1 MGNSEAVNM
10 ERIAPSAVVLLS
22 GGQDSTICLYWAK
35 GRFDRLYA
43 LTFDYGQRHRIELDS
58 ARTIARMA
66 GVVEHRI
73 LPVPTLAELGGS
85 ALLSQE
91 PIQEAGGR
99 GNLPNTFVPGRNLL
113 FLTLAAAWAYQLEC
127 HDVVGGMC
135 QTDYSGYPDCRR
147 ATLDALEEAIRLGM
161 EWEVRIHTPLMF
173 LTKAQSVR
181 LALEVGAMEALAYS
195 HTCYEGR
202 FPPCGVCPACRL
214 RAKGFEEAGIEDPLL
229 VRARRE
235 CHRAGGHKELG

>member
-1 MGNSEAVNM
+1 MS
-10 ERIAPSAVVLLS
+10 ERIATSAVVLLS
-22 GGQDSTICLYWAK
+22 GGQDSTTCLYWAK
-35 GRFDRLYA
+35 GRFERLYA
-43 LTFDYGQRHRIELDS
+43 LTFDYGQRHRIELEA

-66 GVVEHRI
+66 GVAAHRI
-73 LPVPTLAELGGS
+73 LKISELAELGGS
-85 ALLSQE
+85 ALLE
-91 PIQEAGGR
+91 DMPIQERGGR
-99 GNLPNTFVPGRNLL
+99 DNLPNTFVPGRNLL
-113 FLTLAAAWAYQLEC
+113 FLVLAAAWAYQLEC

-147 ATLDALEEAIRLGM
+147 ATIDALERAIELGM
-161 EWEVRIHTPLMF
+161 EWTIRIHTPLMF

-181 LALEVGAMEALAYS
+181 LAQEVGALDALAYS

-229 VRARRE
+229 TRARQLRP
-235 CHRAGGHKELG
+235 

>member
-1 MGNSEAVNM
+1 MS
-10 ERIAPSAVVLLS
+10 ERIATSAVVLLS
-22 GGQDSTICLYWAK
+22 GGQDSTTCLYWAK
-35 GRFDRLYA
+35 GRFERLYA
-43 LTFDYGQRHRIELDS
+43 LTFDYGQRHRIELEA

-66 GVVEHRI
+66 GVAAHRI
-73 LPVPTLAELGGS
+73 LKISELAELGGS
-85 ALLSQE
+85 ALLE
-91 PIQEAGGR
+91 DMPIQERGGR
-99 GNLPNTFVPGRNLL
+99 DNLPNTFVPGRNLL
-113 FLTLAAAWAYQLEC
+113 FLVLAAAWAYQLEC

-147 ATLDALEEAIRLGM
+147 ATIDALEHAIELGM
-161 EWEVRIHTPLMF
+161 EWTIRIHTPLMF

-181 LALEVGAMEALAYS
+181 LAQEVGALDALAYS

-229 VRARRE
+229 TRARQLRP
-235 CHRAGGHKELG
+235 